1 MAGRQSTP
9 QQGNAFAA
17 NAVTLLLAAWFAT
30 PVIAAPNVDIGCDD
44 VADATLEIPVHELN
58 AEIVNHD
65 LDAADADALDAE
77 NEAEG
82 LSPANQLTPR
92 AAATLQK
99 AFEESARPLAE
110 VTPASDDGVDNTDRV
125 ELPEMNTRVP
135 GVTDSE
141 LDRYRRQMYRIDI

>member
-1 MAGRQSTP
+1 MTGRRVTP

-44 VADATLEIPVHELN
+44 LADATLEISVHRLN

-65 LDAADADALDAE
+65 LDAADGDKLDAE
-77 NEAEG
+77 TESEG
-82 LSPANQLTPR
+82 FSPADHLTPR
-92 AAATLQK
+92 AAATLRK
-99 AFEESARPLAE
+99 AFDESAPPLIE
-110 VTPASDDGVDNTDRV
+110 VAPASDEGVDDATRA
-125 ELPEMNTRVP
+125 ERPEMNTRVP

-141 LDRYRRQMYRIDI
+141 LARYRRQMYRIDI